1 MTTATRIYLV
11 TIGDSDRL
19 VRATHPAQALM
30 HVARDIAS
38 VAVASQDDLVNCI
51 ADGISV
57 ESAHLERVLESIAAD
72 VAPTDSK
79 TLEMW
84 PMPTAASYSPPET
97 DEGDEGDEELIP
109 VATHS
114 PRVRLPAKYF
124 DPHTGSTWSGRGVM
138 PVWLKAALH
147 GGKKLEDFLAAVAT
161 A

>member
-1 MTTATRIYLV
+1 MN
-11 TIGDSDRL
+11 
-19 VRATHPAQALM
+19 VRRVGKPK
-30 HVARDIAS
+30 AS
-38 VAVASQDDLVNCI
+38 VALSRPDPLAF
-51 ADGISV
+51 V
-57 ESAHLERVLESIAAD
+57 ELPPFAAD